1 MRILFFSHY
10 YSPEGNA
17 PATRVSALA
26 ERWAAAGHEVTVVTC
41 APNVPNGVV
50 YEGYRN
56 RKTVEMLRGVKVV
69 RVKTYIAANKG
80 AVKRMLNFVSYFFSA
95 LWTALRLPKPDV
107 AIATSPQIF
116 CGYAGVWYKRL
127 RRVPLVM
134 EVRDIWPE
142 SMGAVGANIPRLA
155 YWVLERIERAMYR
168 ACVHLVTVG
177 EGYRM
182 RLVEKGVPEDKVS
195 IVMNGTD
202 LFVYKPGPKNEE
214 LLEKYG
220 LTGKFVVSYIGTV
233 GMACGLE
240 VVLEAAEIFINAEK
254 QSGEEAEKILNG
266 GTGFNAERQRGG
278 EAEKKRISATLPLC
292 HSALKNELCALKNE
306 LCHSALR
313 NGMKSEVVFA
323 IVGDGAHRANL
334 EEEAK
339 KRGLTNVVFTGRQ
352 PKESMPDWI
361 NVSDA
366 SLVHLKK
373 AELFTTVMPSK
384 IFESAGCK
392 KPIIMGVDGYA
403 KKLVMDAQAG
413 LDMKPEDAESL
424 VACVQRLVDDPDLC
438 RQLGENAYN
447 NIAKVHN
454 RDQQAEDY
462 LAILKAV
469 QVRQQEKS

>member
-142 SMGAVGANIPRLA
+142 SMGAVGASIPRLA
-155 YWVLERIERAMYR
+155 YWVLERIERAMYG
-168 ACVHLVTVG
+168 ACARLVTVG
-177 EGYRM
+177 EGYRV
-182 RLVEKGVPEDKVS
+182 RLVEKGVPENKVS

-202 LFVYKPGPKNEE
+202 LSVYKPGPKNEE
-214 LLEKYG
+214 LLGKYG

-240 VVLEAAEIFINAEK
+240 VVQEAAEIFINAEK
-254 QSGEEAEKILNG
+254 QRGREAE
-266 GTGFNAERQRGG
+266 
-278 EAEKKRISATLPLC
+278 
-292 HSALKNELCALKNE
+292 
-306 LCHSALR
+306 
-313 NGMKSEVVFA
+313 V
-323 IVGDGAHRANL
+323 
-334 EEEAK
+334 
-339 KRGLTNVVFTGRQ
+339 
-352 PKESMPDWI
+352 
-361 NVSDA
+361 
-366 SLVHLKK
+366 
-373 AELFTTVMPSK
+373 
-384 IFESAGCK
+384 
-392 KPIIMGVDGYA
+392 
-403 KKLVMDAQAG
+403 
-413 LDMKPEDAESL
+413 
-424 VACVQRLVDDPDLC
+424 
-438 RQLGENAYN
+438 
-447 NIAKVHN
+447 
-454 RDQQAEDY
+454 
-462 LAILKAV
+462 
-469 QVRQQEKS
+469 

>member
-56 RKTVEMLRGVKVV
+56 RKTVETLRGVKVV

-95 LWTALRLPKPDV
+95 LWTALCLPKPDV

-134 EVRDIWPE
+134 EIRDIWPE

-168 ACVHLVTVG
+168 ACVRLVTVG
-177 EGYRM
+177 EGYRV

-202 LFVYKPGPKNEE
+202 LSVYKPGPKNEE

-240 VVLEAAEIFINAEK
+240 VVQEAAEIFINAEK
-254 QSGEEAEKILNG
+254 Q
-266 GTGFNAERQRGG
+266 RGG
-278 EAEKKRISATLPLC
+278 EAENRKEISATLPLC
-292 HSALKNELCALKNE
+292 HSALKNELCR
-306 LCHSALR
+306 SALR
-313 NGMKSEVVFA
+313 NEMKGEVVFV

-447 NIAKVHN
+447 NIAKIHN